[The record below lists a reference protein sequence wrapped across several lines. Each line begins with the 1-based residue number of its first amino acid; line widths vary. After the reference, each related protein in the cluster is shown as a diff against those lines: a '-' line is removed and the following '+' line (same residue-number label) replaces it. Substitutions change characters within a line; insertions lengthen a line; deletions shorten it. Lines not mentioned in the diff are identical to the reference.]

1 MIVYP
6 YLKGLRRYMLIGFLS
21 GMTSSYLLS
30 YVPVFHSK
38 IMETLIKKETDDIYK
53 YMYLYYSYSFL
64 GNILAGIRG
73 YIFTTYIQLF
83 SSRIKKDILLS
94 FFKKDLMSFSEKKP
108 SEIADILLNDS
119 SNVSDLYCLNAN
131 VAMRDIAQFVTTAYI
146 LLPISC
152 ELFFVNFCLASL
164 QLVIE
169 QNYHK
174 YIYEK
179 SIEKCTNILLSQK
192 ELIHDYTNKTD
203 TYKSLGMEEDVYK
216 KWNKSDIEY
225 TKIKRKEALYYG
237 YKIFINQSINQLMIM
252 MLILFGMWRKIAYD
266 DIIIF
271 ILYNPS
277 LCSMLMDMM
286 HIRADITRKK
296 KSMSNINEIFDAS
309 EQDKW
314 SGVYIPV
321 DNDSVPTI
329 RLENMS
335 FSYSKNVPSLP
346 ILKNINL
353 NFNSGTIVGIQG
365 KSGVGKSTILKI
377 LLGLYKPT
385 AGSVLFDNVKLN
397 DIDKDY
403 FYSKL
408 VSFVGQE
415 PVLFTGTTLENIV
428 SNMESYDKEL
438 LESFTHLID
447 NIPDHTKMSGGQR
460 QRIAICRAF
469 MRKPKI
475 LLLDEPTSALDV
487 ENEKMI
493 LDMIKEMHH
502 RLSMTVIIVS
512 HKSTTLDICD
522 TIVEL

>member
-1 MIVYP
+1 MIVLP
-6 YLKGLRRYMLIGFLS
+6 YLKGLRRYMFIGFLS

-38 IMETLIKKETDDIYK
+38 IMETLIKNETGDIYR

-64 GNILAGIRG
+64 GNILASIRG
-73 YIFTTYIQLF
+73 YIFTAYIQLF

-94 FFKKDLMSFSEKKP
+94 FFKKDLMSFSKKNP

-119 SNVSDLYCLNAN
+119 NNVSDLYCLNAN

-146 LLPISC
+146 LLPISL
-152 ELFFVNFCLASL
+152 ELFFVNISLASL
-164 QLVIE
+164 QLAIE
-169 QNYHK
+169 HNYHI

-179 SIEKCTNILLSQK
+179 SVEKCTNILLTQK
-192 ELIHDYTNKTD
+192 EMVHDYTNKTD
-203 TYKSLGMEEDVYK
+203 TYKSLGLEEDVYK

-225 TKIKRKEALYYG
+225 TKIKREEALYYG

-252 MLILFGMWRKIAYD
+252 ILILFGMWRKITYD

-277 LCSMLMDMM
+277 ICSMLMDMM
-286 HIRADITRKK
+286 HIRANITRNK
-296 KSMSNINEIFDAS
+296 KSISNINEIFDAS
-309 EQDKW
+309 EQDRW
-314 SGVYIPV
+314 DGVYVPTAS
-321 DNDSVPTI
+321 DSVPTI
-329 RLENMS
+329 HLKNMS
-335 FSYSKNVPSLP
+335 FAYAKNVP
-346 ILKNINL
+346 ILENINL
-353 NFNSGTIVGIQG
+353 SFHSGTIIGIRG
-365 KSGVGKSTILKI
+365 KSGIGKSTILKI

-385 AGSVLFDNVKLN
+385 EGSVLFDDVKLH

-415 PVLFTGTTLENIV
+415 PVLFTGTTLDNIV
-428 SNMESYDKEL
+428 SNMESYDEEL
-438 LESFTHLID
+438 LESFKHLID
-447 NIPDHTKMSGGQR
+447 DIPEHTKMSGGQR

-493 LDMIKEMHH
+493 LDMIREMHR
-502 RLSMTVIIVS
+502 RLNMTIIIVS
-512 HKSTTLDICD
+512 HKNTTLDICD
-522 TIVEL
+522 TIIGL